1 MEKRAEMEKSEMAIV
16 ARHMTKAPV
25 DFEAI
30 FADLGI
36 DFEKE
41 WMDSASGSLSRS
53 GDKFTVA
60 VNALE
65 SETRQ
70 RFTAA
75 HELAH
80 YLMHRDLMGDGS
92 RMHRH
97 VDTLYAG
104 GEQSGDVIF
113 QRTHEIEANRIA
125 AQIVMP
131 KKMVEQEH
139 AKTPD
144 AAVLAVKFGVSKAA
158 MEIRLKTLGLVA

>member
-1 MEKRAEMEKSEMAIV
+1 MEKSEMSIV
-16 ARHMTKAPV
+16 ARHLAKAPV
-25 DFEAI
+25 NLQAI
-30 FADLGI
+30 FADLGVEYEAI
-36 DFEKE
+36 
-41 WMDSASGSLSRS
+41 WMDEASGSLSRKD
-53 GDKFTVA
+53 DKFIVS

-65 SETRQ
+65 PETRQ

-80 YLMHRDLMGDGS
+80 YLLHRDLMGDGK

-113 QRTHEIEANRIA
+113 KRSHEVEANRIA

-131 KKMVEQEH
+131 KKLVEQEY

-144 AAVLAVKFGVSKAA
+144 AATLAKAFGVSKAA
-158 MEIRLKTLGLVA
+158 MEIRLKTLGLAT